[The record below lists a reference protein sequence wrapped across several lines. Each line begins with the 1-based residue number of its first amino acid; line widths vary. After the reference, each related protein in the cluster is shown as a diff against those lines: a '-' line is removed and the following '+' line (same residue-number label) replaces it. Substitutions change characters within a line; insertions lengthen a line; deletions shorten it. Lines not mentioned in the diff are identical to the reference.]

1 MYYVQDYL
9 TPEGRDPFKDW
20 LASLS
25 DRMAQARVAAR
36 VQRLATGNFGDCK
49 PLADGVW
56 ELRIDHDPG
65 YRVYYARAGER
76 MILLLVGGDK
86 RRLRLATLFQMT
98 FPGAPSV
105 YYGDEIGMTGANDP
119 DNRRMMRF
127 SGLSPEEAS
136 VKQTVTKLGNLRK
149 NSMPL
154 IYGSTKVLQASKDQ
168 LVYIRSYFGK
178 SVVVALNRSA
188 SAVNL
193 DVTLPAGTAT
203 KSAEAFNQSKTSVKD
218 NKLSMTVQPLSFEI
232 ITLQ

>member
-1 MYYVQDYL
+1 ML
-9 TPEGRDPFKDW
+9 HAFIMT
-20 LASLS
+20 
-25 DRMAQARVAAR
+25 
-36 VQRLATGNFGDCK
+36 
-49 PLADGVW
+49 
-56 ELRIDHDPG
+56 IPG
-65 YRVYYARAGER
+65 IPV
-76 MILLLVGGDK
+76 L
-86 RRLRLATLFQMT
+86 
-98 FPGAPSV
+98 

-193 DVTLPAGTAT
+193 DVTLPAGAAT

>member
-1 MYYVQDYL
+1 M
-9 TPEGRDPFKDW
+9 GNI
-20 LASLS
+20 
-25 DRMAQARVAAR
+25 
-36 VQRLATGNFGDCK
+36 TGN
-49 PLADGVW
+49 
-56 ELRIDHDPG
+56 HDMP
-65 YRVYYARAGER
+65 RFLYYAGGSYRQGEDEKEAGWNHE
-76 MILLLVGGDK
+76 IKVEDPKGYA
-86 RRLRLATLFQMT
+86 RLKMLHAFIMT
-98 FPGAPSV
+98 IPGIPVV